1 MAIAS
6 TRKLTLAEFWALE
19 LAPDSRYEL
28 VAGELRAMPP
38 ESEQNRRLAMRLL
51 AFLLQQGFEP
61 EQLTLKTELVTLGA
75 RATVR
80 LPDLM
85 LLSPELAAELA
96 GATRSTIA
104 VDMPPPL
111 LVVEV
116 VSPGQA
122 NADRDYRYKRSEYG
136 ARGIGEYWIV
146 DPQRRK
152 VTVLVLVNGF
162 YEESVFEAGEA
173 IRSPL
178 LGTVALALEF

>member
-1 MAIAS
+1 MTTVEAAG
-6 TRKLTLAEFWALE
+6 LTLAEFWALE
-19 LAPDSRYEL
+19 LAPESRYEL
-28 VAGELRAMPP
+28 AAGELQAMPP

-85 LLSPELAAELA
+85 LLSPELAAALS
-96 GATRSTIA
+96 GAARSTVT

-146 DPQRRK
+146 DPQRQT

-162 YEESVFEAGEA
+162 YEESVFGAGEA

-178 LGTVALALEF
+178 LGAVELVLAL